1 MLTICTYP
9 VIPVRSEPSECAEM
23 VTQILFG
30 EAYEVLK
37 IEGRWAEVSIC
48 DYVYTGW
55 IDYKLIGN
63 LSEAEVTRWLSAEP
77 VVVPP
82 PFLRV
87 RRDDDPALI
96 LLTPGSVI
104 RGAVFGQGL
113 MPTIDS
119 TFMLGGHAYGFD
131 AYTFSS
137 CGEITDPVECATMLW
152 GAPYLWGGRS
162 VLGID
167 CSGLVQTA
175 YKICGTQL
183 PRDASQMIE
192 LGTMVE
198 NVPPQRNDLAFFVND
213 SGRICHV
220 GLCMGDGRIIH
231 SSGSVRIDRL
241 DSNGIFNAERDMYTH
256 KLLCVKRL
264 SEQ

>member
-9 VIPVRSEPSECAEM
+9 VIPVRSAPSECVEM

-30 EAYEVLK
+30 EAYDVLRVD
-37 IEGRWAEVSIC
+37 GRWAEILTC
-48 DYVYTGW
+48 DDNYPGW

-63 LSEAEVTRWLSAEP
+63 LSEDEVNRWLSAKP

-87 RRDDDPALI
+87 RRHDDPALT
-96 LLTPGSVI
+96 LLTPGSTI

-113 MPTIDS
+113 MPSIDS
-119 TFMLGGHAYGFD
+119 TFTLGGHAYGFD
-131 AYTFSS
+131 AYTFSE
-137 CGEITDPVECATMLW
+137 CGELTDPVECATMLL

-183 PRDASQMIE
+183 PRDASQMIK

-198 NVPPQRNDLAFFVND
+198 IEDAQRNDLAFFVND
-213 SGRICHV
+213 AGRVCHV

-231 SSGSVRIDRL
+231 SSGSVRIDSL
-241 DSNGIFNAERDMYTH
+241 DSEGVFNAERNMYTH
-256 KLLCVKRL
+256 KLLCIKRVR
-264 SEQ
+264 

>member
-9 VIPVRSEPSECAEM
+9 VIPVRSAPSECVEM

-30 EAYEVLK
+30 EAYDVLRV
-37 IEGRWAEVSIC
+37 EGRWAEILTC
-48 DYVYTGW
+48 DDNYPGW
-55 IDYKLIGN
+55 IDYKLIAN
-63 LSEAEVTRWLSAEP
+63 LSEDEVSRWLSAKP
-77 VVVPP
+77 VIVPP

-87 RRDDDPALI
+87 RRDDDPALT
-96 LLTPGSVI
+96 LLTPGSTI
-104 RGAVFGQGL
+104 RGAVFGQGF
-113 MPTIDS
+113 MPSIDS
-119 TFMLGGHAYGFD
+119 TFTLGGHAYGFD
-131 AYTFSS
+131 AYTFSE
-137 CGEITDPVECATMLW
+137 CGELTDPVECATMLL

-183 PRDASQMIE
+183 PRDASQMIN

-198 NVPPQRNDLAFFVND
+198 VETAQRNDLAFFVND
-213 SGRICHV
+213 AGRVCHV

-241 DSNGIFNAERDMYTH
+241 DSEGVFNAERNMYTH
-256 KLLCVKRL
+256 KLLCIKRVC
-264 SEQ
+264 

>member
-9 VIPVRSEPSECAEM
+9 VIPVRSAPSECVEM

-30 EAYEVLK
+30 EAYDVLRVD
-37 IEGRWAEVSIC
+37 GRWAEILTC
-48 DYVYTGW
+48 DDNYSGW

-63 LSEAEVTRWLSAEP
+63 LSEDEVNRWLSAKP

-87 RRDDDPALI
+87 RRDDDPALT
-96 LLTPGSVI
+96 LLTPGSTI

-119 TFMLGGHAYGFD
+119 TFTLGGHAYGFD
-131 AYTFSS
+131 AYTFSE
-137 CGEITDPVECATMLW
+137 CGELIDPVECATMLL
-152 GAPYLWGGRS
+152 GAPYLWGGRT

-183 PRDASQMIE
+183 PRDASQMIK

-198 NVPPQRNDLAFFVND
+198 IEDAQRNDLAFFVND
-213 SGRICHV
+213 AGRVCHV

-231 SSGSVRIDRL
+231 SSGSVRIDSL
-241 DSNGIFNAERDMYTH
+241 DSEGVFNAERNMYTH
-256 KLLCVKRL
+256 KLLCIKRVR
-264 SEQ
+264 